1 MARVEEFIDRAH
13 AADRRVVVIDDGG
26 LLARGYGALHS
37 PHRVDAALELT
48 VSGLK
53 RIHTAGKPGIPVI
66 NMARS
71 AVKTHLGYPE
81 IADSCLRRLR
91 MLIPDRKLIG
101 RPVLLF
107 GYGTLGSQLAGLLR
121 GLGCQVTVVDTDILA
136 LIDAAEHGYPTH
148 RRASDALQAT
158 RPFLVIGT
166 TGEPVLTEQEYA
178 LLPDEVLLAPF
189 ATRDFSTLATPLPDF
204 ARQLHSTQIPGLG
217 SSHQL
222 PTGNTAVLLGDG
234 RSLNLFH
241 ADSIPNQGYDAYR
254 AGTLITTRALCARA
268 DQLQPGV
275 HTSFADEQI
284 TAAGLFEHYYER
296 YYERYL
302 APTPAAAPPA
312 ARTAPA
318 TNLPAQPATGIRAC
332 VVGYGVAGRLH
343 AQLLAEQGIQI
354 SASTRNTK
362 TCPRPTATSAAA
374 SPTCPARWPPRSTCG
389 QCAAPPPITCPSYG
403 QFWNATP
410 TPGCWSKNP
419 PAKDTRSSNSRRYWP
434 PTETPAFWSTTSTYT
449 ARHSRD

>member
-1 MARVEEFIDRAH
+1 M
-13 AADRRVVVIDDGG
+13 IDDGG
-26 LLARGYGALHS
+26 LLARGYGAPHS

-48 VSGLK
+48 VSGLT
-53 RIHTAGKPGIPVI
+53 RIHAVGKPGIPVI

-107 GYGTLGSQLAGLLR
+107 GYGTLGSRLAGLPR

-136 LIDAAEHGYPTH
+136 LVNAAEHGYPTH
-148 RRASDALQAT
+148 RRAADALRAT
-158 RPFLVIGT
+158 QPFLVIGT

-189 ATRDFSTLATPLPDF
+189 ATRDFSTLATPPPDF
-204 ARQLHSTQIPGLG
+204 ARQLRGTRIPGLG
-217 SSHQL
+217 TCHQL
-222 PTGNTAVLLGDG
+222 PTGNTAVVLGDG

-275 HTSFADEQI
+275 HTSFADERI
-284 TAAGLFEHYYER
+284 AAAGLFESYYD
-296 YYERYL
+296 RYL
-302 APTPAAAPPA
+302 APYDRYLVPPPPPSAAPPA
-312 ARTAPA
+312 VRTAA
-318 TNLPAQPATGIRAC
+318 VTHRPAQPATRIRAC
-332 VVGYGVAGRLH
+332 VVGYGVAGRRH

-354 SASTRNTK
+354 NAIDPKHQDLPKTHRDFGRSVTDLSRVLAAEIDLWTVCCPTTDHMPVLRAILERN
-362 TCPRPTATSAAA
+362 
-374 SPTCPARWPPRSTCG
+374 
-389 QCAAPPPITCPSYG
+389 
-403 QFWNATP
+403 P

-434 PTETPAFWSTTSTYT
+434 PTDTPAFWSTTSTYT
-449 ARHSRD
+449 ARPSRD